1 MILLKYLKISYLNIR
16 VKYSNYAVNN
26 NINNIIEDGLP
37 NSKNGLSD
45 IKDSTARFE
54 KSTVKNEQ
62 KFTVK
67 SEQKLE
73 SSAFS
78 TNQKFFDKKFES
90 NKLLESFEDVNK
102 LRELEVKYLKETQ
115 IKKFKD
121 DSNNLLKRVNYSKA
135 DDLKNQLS
143 LVMDIK

>member
-1 MILLKYLKISYLNIR
+1 M
-16 VKYSNYAVNN
+16 NN

-37 NSKNGLSD
+37 NSKNGSSAT
-45 IKDSTARFE
+45 KDLTARFE
-54 KSTVKNEQ
+54 KSTMKSEQ

-67 SEQKLE
+67 NDQKLQ

-78 TNQKFFDKKFES
+78 TNQKFFEKKFES

-143 LVMDIK
+143 LVIHIK